1 MKYLFVGLIA
11 LTVLGYGGFLYWQ
24 TTPEYSLLK
33 IQEAIETK
41 DSYLFKKHVD
51 VETLIEMTIDNIFD
65 NIMAEPEKEPEKES
79 SFPSLNS
86 GYMSPVAESIIEAIK
101 PVAINFLTN
110 EIEKYIEGES
120 ADDSASN
127 GLPSLPALEK
137 FDVRKI
143 ESILSSAQKK
153 YLTKEEK
160 VALLGLEFEDAQ
172 GELRVIEFKLRKFE
186 NYWRLTEISN
196 IDDIF
201 DSFPNE

>member
-51 VETLIEMTIDNIFD
+51 VENLIERTIDKIFE
-65 NIMAEPEKEPEKES
+65 NSIAKREKEPDKES
-79 SFPSLNS
+79 SFPNLSS
-86 GYMSPVAESIIEAIK
+86 GVAEGIIEAIK

-120 ADDSASN
+120 ADDSTSN
-127 GLPSLPALEK
+127 GLLSLPAFEK

-186 NYWRLTEISN
+186 DYWRLTELSN
-196 IDDIF
+196 FDDIF